1 MITILDDMLAEFNP
15 LIVLLVGLMLNW
27 LLMFIFSLLEDIQEK
42 MNPIR
47 AYFFIKNK
55 LRSGK
60 FKSKISKILAI
71 FLIVYFPLL
80 IIVLILKIMFM
91 IYHAGE

>member
-1 MITILDDMLAEFNP
+1 MISILDNILSEVHP
-15 LIVLLVGLMLNW
+15 LIVLIVGLMLNW
-27 LLMFIFSLLEDIQEK
+27 LLIFIFSLIEDIQEK
-42 MNPIR
+42 PNQIR
-47 AYFFIKNK
+47 AYILIRDR

-60 FKSKISKILAI
+60 LKSEFSKYLAI

-80 IIVLILKIMFM
+80 IMFVILQIIFM